1 MKKHVQSWIVG
12 FCLIC
17 TAQALAQDISVV
29 ANQKHTSMYFYT
41 SFNKDSVLVQR
52 DGWSGWSDQLIGF
65 KLKNLDTLNHSNW
78 ESGLITTFEADES
91 QNKKGYYIKINAPDY
106 ILLNS
111 SKMWCSA
118 VIARKARSG
127 KIDTTI
133 VKYGGVDLSR
143 IKLIL
148 KTTPEG
154 AETFLIP
161 NRIWKAKV
169 EKENWK
175 TDLEI
180 LENFRVNTSATN
192 TTAYINETVY
202 VVLFK
207 RNNSVKKV
215 THFTKPFRVEQEQT
229 VWVNF

>member
-1 MKKHVQSWIVG
+1 MKKHLQNWIFCFSFFFCIQS
-12 FCLIC
+12 FAQEM
-17 TAQALAQDISVV
+17 TAPI
-29 ANQKHTSMYFYT
+29 QKMTSMYFYT
-41 SFNKDSVLVQR
+41 SFNADSMLVQR
-52 DGWSGWSDQLIGF
+52 GGWSGESDQLLGF
-65 KLKNLDTLNHSNW
+65 VLKNMDTANQANW
-78 ESGLITTFEADES
+78 ESGLITTFEIDDSRNE
-91 QNKKGYYIKINAPDY
+91 KGYYIKINAPET
-106 ILLNS
+106 ILHNS
-111 SKMWCSA
+111 SKIWCSA
-118 VIARKARSG
+118 VIRKRNSAG
-127 KIDTTI
+127 KMDTVK

-154 AETFLIP
+154 AETFLVP
-161 NRIWKAKV
+161 NRIWKSKV
-169 EKENWK
+169 EKEDWK

-207 RNNSVKKV
+207 RNKKVKKV